1 MISSGSRCAPL
12 VLAAGHGRALRIW
25 TNPDERSAG
34 FLALGIGKGTG
45 QPAALVCTSGTA
57 AANYF
62 PAVIEARASGTPLIV
77 ITADRPPRL
86 RGVGASQTI
95 DQIHLYGN
103 YPLHFV
109 DLPVPDARPATF
121 TRWIDAGVESFRRSG
136 HGPVHLNAPFD
147 EPLIPTPAEAA
158 GIIDG
163 AEAALPELITNDRHV
178 DLEPS
183 GQGELA
189 IVVELLR
196 QSRRPLIV
204 CGPLPA
210 VETISQRIGQ
220 LGDALGAPIL
230 SDIASPTRALPGTVA
245 HADVILRDSQ
255 VSEALSPDLVLRLG
269 GLPTSKALSEWIAGL
284 RDVPKIGIHDLQVP
298 DPHRCLTHALTLPLA
313 AALARLHQ
321 AGLQVAVESDV
332 YRRRWQAADTA
343 VSQSLR
349 ESIALSAAP
358 TEAAAIAELIAQLP
372 TATPIFLSNSMP
384 IRWAEM
390 YAAARAGH
398 PRVIVNRGVNGID
411 GIISTAAGVAAGIG
425 MPTICVL
432 GDLTFLHDQNGL
444 WGLVRQGIPLKLV
457 VFHNDGGGV
466 FHYLPIAAH
475 TPVFEPLVAMPHG
488 VDLEK
493 LAQAHG
499 VPCQRLTV
507 GDHIRARVVDSLAQP
522 GPSVFILRSDRADNH
537 RRHQATLIRAA
548 AAARAALGLN

>member
-1 MISSGSRCAPL
+1 MVSSGSRCAPL
-12 VLAAGHGRALRIW
+12 VLAAGLGRALRLW
-25 TNPDERSAG
+25 TNPDERAAG

-109 DLPVPDARPATF
+109 DLPVPDALSATLA
-121 TRWIDAGVESFRRSG
+121 RWIDAGVESFRRSA

-178 DLEPS
+178 DQKPS

-189 IVVELLR
+189 TVVELLR

-204 CGPLPA
+204 CGPMPA
-210 VETISQRIGQ
+210 AETISNRIGQ
-220 LGDALGAPIL
+220 LVDALGAPLL
-230 SDIASPTRALPGTVA
+230 SDIASPTRALPGAVA
-245 HADVILRDSQ
+245 HADVILRDSD
-255 VSEALSPDLVLRLG
+255 VAGALAPDLVLRLG

-284 RDVPKIGIHDLQVP
+284 QDVPRIGIHELQVP

-313 AALARLHQ
+313 AALAQLHQ
-321 AGLQVAVESDV
+321 ADLRVAVESDV
-332 YRRRWQAADTA
+332 YCRRWQAADTA

-372 TATPIFLSNSMP
+372 TATPLFLSNSMP

-425 MPTICVL
+425 MPTVCVL

-457 VFHNDGGGV
+457 VVHNDGGGV
-466 FHYLPIAAH
+466 FHFLPIAAH

-499 VPCQRLTV
+499 VPCRRLTGGDNV
-507 GDHIRARVVDSLAQP
+507 GVQVVASLAQP
-522 GPSVFILRSDRADNH
+522 GPCLFILRSDRADNY
-537 RRHQATLIRAA
+537 RRHQATLTRAA